1 MKYDISFIIPVLNEE
16 EKIGNLLNKLHQA
29 SSNYN
34 TEIIVIDSG
43 STDRTAEIVKLYQRR
58 ISNLH
63 LISKNKTDFNR
74 SKTRNLAIR
83 KAKGKLICL
92 CTGHAIP
99 TNNKFIKYFLED
111 FKLNNKVVAVFT
123 EDLLPKSAPIIPRIE
138 VMCKMERLN
147 KYCNKHGALLQIL
160 KNPFTDYNENNKF
173 LWYFMSNIFTCY
185 KKSFLLKY
193 PFPNTEYG
201 EDVLLGKIIIEKG
214 YAKVYDRRCATIH
227 YHKFSLLQ
235 YYQREKDDLKL
246 RISRLKVKNKV
257 NISAKIA
264 KLLNMRA
271 NPIQKIYFL
280 LQLLFYYSIK
290 LFIFARLLLARY

>member
-1 MKYDISFIIPVLNEE
+1 MKCDISFIIPVLNEE
-16 EKIGNLLNKLHQA
+16 EKIGKLLNKIHQA
-29 SSNYN
+29 SSDYN

-43 STDRTAEIVKLYQRR
+43 STDSTAKIVKLYQRK

-83 KAKGKLICL
+83 KAKSKLICL

-99 TNNKFIKYFLED
+99 TNNNFIKYFLDD

-123 EDLLPKSAPIIPRIE
+123 EDILSQYTPIIPRIE

-147 KYCNKHGALLQIL
+147 KYCNRNGVLLQTL
-160 KNPFTDYNENNKF
+160 KAPFIDYNENNKF

-201 EDVLLGKIIIEKG
+201 EDALLGKILIEKG

-235 YYQREKDDLKL
+235 YYQREKEDLKL
-246 RISRLKVKNKV
+246 RISKLKVKNRV

-264 KLLNMRA
+264 KLLNMRV

-280 LQLLFYYSIK
+280 LQLLFYYSLK
-290 LFIFARLLLARY
+290 LFIFASLFIKK